1 MRFSKY
7 FLTFLFLTVCVW
19 VHAQQQPPATLTLQ
33 QCIQIAVK
41 NNLTAQ
47 QDSLTAEQ
55 QRINLLQAKENLLP
69 SITGSANRALTS
81 GRALN
86 PVTNAYI
93 TQSVTSDNYNAN
105 ATVTLFNGL
114 ALQSAIKQASLSFQA
129 GKMTFQAAKD
139 IVTVNVI
146 TNYLGVLDARDVLN
160 QDTSALAVAK
170 QSLDRSE
177 ILESHG
183 DNKFA
188 SDVYDLRGSY
198 QSAKVNL
205 VSAQNTLDAA
215 ILSLYQLL
223 NIPYNKDAQLQP
235 LNAEDLQGDNGI
247 NPDDVYSAALSTLA
261 QMKAATLSRQSA
273 EKEVGYYRGLLW
285 PQLTLG
291 SGISTNYSNL
301 NSGSYFSQFR
311 NNYGTYV
318 QFGLNVPIFTNLY
331 RRNNVALAKLNL
343 QNQQYIENSTR
354 IALKQNIEQAY
365 YNMAGAFK
373 RYQALLEET
382 KAYGESF
389 RISKVRYEAGVL
401 NSVDFVTSKNNMDA
415 ANLALISARY
425 DYLIYSKILDYY
437 QGKLASF

>member
-7 FLTFLFLTVCVW
+7 FLTILCLTGCIW
-19 VHAQQQPPATLTLQ
+19 AHAQQPPATLNLQ
-33 QCIQIAVK
+33 QCIQIAIK
-41 NNLTAQ
+41 NNLTAK
-47 QDSLTAEQ
+47 QDSITAEQ
-55 QRINLLQAKENLLP
+55 QHINFLQAKENLLP
-69 SITGSANRALTS
+69 SITGNANRALTS
-81 GRALN
+81 GRGLN

-93 TQSVTSDNYNAN
+93 TQSVTSDNYGAN
-105 ATVTLFNGL
+105 ASITVFNGL
-114 ALQSAIKQASLSFQA
+114 ALQSAIKQASLAFQA

-146 TNYLGVLDARDVLN
+146 TNYLGVLDAKDVLN

-170 QSLDRSE
+170 QNLDRSE

-198 QSAKVNL
+198 QSAKVNV
-205 VSAQNTLDAA
+205 VSAENSLDASV
-215 ILSLYQLL
+215 LSLFQLM
-223 NIPYNKDAQLQP
+223 NIPYNKDTQLAP

-247 NPDDVYSAALSTLA
+247 NPDSVYNAALSTLA

-273 EKEVGYYRGLLW
+273 EKEVSYYKGLLW

-301 NSGSYFSQFR
+301 NSGSYFDQFR

-318 QFGLNVPIFTNLY
+318 QFGLNIPIFTNLV
-331 RRNNVALAKLNL
+331 RRNNVSLAKLNL
-343 QNQQYIENSTR
+343 QNQQFIEENTKNV
-354 IALKQNIEQAY
+354 LKQNIEQAY
-365 YNMAGAFK
+365 YNMSGAYK
-373 RYQALLEET
+373 RYQALTEET

-389 RISKVRYEAGVL
+389 RISKIRYEAGVL

-437 QGKLASF
+437 QGKLATF

>member
-7 FLTFLFLTVCVW
+7 FLTILCLTGCIW
-19 VHAQQQPPATLTLQ
+19 AHAQQPPATLNLQ
-33 QCIQIAVK
+33 QCIQIAIK
-41 NNLTAQ
+41 NNLTAK
-47 QDSLTAEQ
+47 QDSITAEQ
-55 QRINLLQAKENLLP
+55 QHINFLQAKENLLP
-69 SITGSANRALTS
+69 SITGNANRALTS
-81 GRALN
+81 GRGLN

-93 TQSVTSDNYNAN
+93 TQSVTSDNYGAN
-105 ATVTLFNGL
+105 ASIIVFNGL
-114 ALQSAIKQASLSFQA
+114 ALQSAIKQASLAFQA

-146 TNYLGVLDARDVLN
+146 TNYLGVLDAKDVLN

-170 QSLDRSE
+170 QNLDRSE

-198 QSAKVNL
+198 QSAKVNV
-205 VSAQNTLDAA
+205 VSAENSLDASV
-215 ILSLYQLL
+215 LSLFQLM
-223 NIPYNKDAQLQP
+223 NIPYNKDTQLAP

-247 NPDDVYSAALSTLA
+247 NPDSVYSAALSTLA

-273 EKEVGYYRGLLW
+273 EKEVSYYKGLLW

-301 NSGSYFSQFR
+301 NSGSYFDQFR

-318 QFGLNVPIFTNLY
+318 QFGLNIPIFTNLV
-331 RRNNVALAKLNL
+331 RRNNVSLAKLNL
-343 QNQQYIENSTR
+343 QNQQFIEENTKNV
-354 IALKQNIEQAY
+354 LKQNIEQAY
-365 YNMAGAFK
+365 YNMSGAYK
-373 RYQALLEET
+373 RYQALMEET

-389 RISKVRYEAGVL
+389 RISKIRYEAGVL

-437 QGKLASF
+437 QGKLATF